1 MKKEP
6 CIKFGISQNGAHC
19 ECREKS
25 FGGVL
30 FKLFATIASCIIV
43 KKVCDTFIPPL
54 GKKFDRW
61 LNGNGKDTKGTSLE
75 ANKQSSPQVAIE
87 KKEETLTDFSRP
99 ITEGKQVEFLFDKF
113 IPKNGITLLAAAK
126 GVGKSGVCMQIA
138 QNLARIGKYPL
149 FNADE
154 VKETAT
160 VIYADYELKENQIKT
175 RYPSLQNNDHFRWSN
190 IRNPKSTHLL
200 SSLRETLNNIPTT
213 SALVVIDNLSKIDGL
228 GNSDKAKQF
237 YEELQV
243 IRDEYSS
250 KGVSVAFILVVH
262 LEREKNIY
270 KEITPSNLTGA
281 ASIYYYADA
290 VLTIGIAREQN
301 TIYLKE
307 LEIRDRAKEENV
319 YVFKLNSNDWLH
331 YEFIGMKTERE
342 ALPLK
347 NVDRNTTQG
356 LNEEAEI
363 EDEII
368 KQARNLSDEDVDSIK
383 ERLPAECFYDN
394 MSEDKKEEVLNILRK
409 LAEVANSARHTH
421 RIFLLK
427 YGMYTSRP
435 TVTRIWNEV
444 KSR

>member
-6 CIKFGISQNGAHC
+6 YIKFGINHKGVYG
-19 ECREKS
+19 ECREET
-25 FGGVL
+25 FGTTLIKAGFTFL
-30 FKLFATIASCIIV
+30 GCYFGKKIIDT
-43 KKVCDTFIPPL
+43 VCPPL
-54 GKKFDRW
+54 GKWLDRGI
-61 LNGNGKDTKGTSLE
+61 NGD
-75 ANKQSSPQVAIE
+75 ANCKSQSAETECKSSPIAA
-87 KKEETLTDFSRP
+87 KEETLTDFSRP
-99 ITEGKQVEFLFDKF
+99 ITEGKQVEFLFDKS

-154 VKETAT
+154 VKETVT
-160 VIYADYELKENQIKT
+160 VVYADYELKENQIQT
-175 RYPSLQNNDHFRWSN
+175 RYPSLQNNNYFRWSN
-190 IRNPKSTHLL
+190 IRNTKSAHLL

-228 GNSDKAKQF
+228 GNADKAKQF
-237 YEELQV
+237 YEELEV

-250 KGVSVAFILVVH
+250 KGVSVAFILVAH

-270 KEITPSNLTGA
+270 KEITPSDLTGA

-290 VLTIGIAREQN
+290 VLAIGTAREEG

-319 YVFKLNSNDWLH
+319 YIFKRHINDWLH
-331 YEFIGMKTERE
+331 YEFVGMTTERE
-342 ALPLK
+342 ALPVKSGDK
-347 NVDRNTTQG
+347 NAIQV
-356 LNEEAEI
+356 LNEEVKI

-368 KQARNLSDEDVDSIK
+368 KQAKNLSDKDVESIK

-394 MSEDKKEEVLNILRK
+394 MSEDKKEEALNILRK
-409 LAEVANSARHTH
+409 LAEVADSARHTH

-435 TVTRIWNEV
+435 TATRIWNEV

>member
-1 MKKEP
+1 MDR
-6 CIKFGISQNGAHC
+6 GINGDTNSKLQSVET
-19 ECREKS
+19 ECK
-25 FGGVL
+25 
-30 FKLFATIASCIIV
+30 
-43 KKVCDTFIPPL
+43 
-54 GKKFDRW
+54 
-61 LNGNGKDTKGTSLE
+61 
-75 ANKQSSPQVAIE
+75 SSPIAA
-87 KKEETLTDFSRP
+87 KEETLTDFSKP

-126 GVGKSGVCMQIA
+126 GDGKSGVCMQIA
-138 QNLARIGKYPL
+138 QNLAHIGKYPL

-190 IRNPKSTHLL
+190 IRTPKSTHLL
-200 SSLRETLNNIPTT
+200 SSLRKTLNNIPTT

-237 YEELQV
+237 YEELEV

-250 KGVSVAFILVVH
+250 KGVSVAFILVIH

-270 KEITPSNLTGA
+270 KEITPSDLTGA

-307 LEIRDRAKEENV
+307 LEIRDRAKEEKV

-347 NVDRNTTQG
+347 NVDINTTQG
-356 LNEEAEI
+356 LNEEAET

-368 KQARNLSDEDVDSIK
+368 KQAKTLSEEEVKAKKDELPTENL
-383 ERLPAECFYDN
+383 YDN
-394 MSEDKKEEVLNILRK
+394 MNEEERKEIQNIVRGLK
-409 LAEVANSARHTH
+409 GVADSARYA
-421 RIFLLK
+421 RKIILLK
-427 YGMYTSRP
+427 YRIYMSAP
-435 TVTRIWNEV
+435 TASEAWNEV
-444 KSR
+444 KS

>member
-1 MKKEP
+1 MSTENYRVKIGVTSKGGV
-6 CIKFGISQNGAHC
+6 CC
-19 ECREKS
+19 ECRES
-25 FGGVL
+25 FFGKVLGYGSLAVVGVYGL
-30 FKLFATIASCIIV
+30 KKLIDVGA
-43 KKVCDTFIPPL
+43 KKI
-54 GKKFDRW
+54 DRW
-61 LNGNGKDTKGTSLE
+61 LNGNGKDTKGTSIE
-75 ANKQSSPQVAIE
+75 ANKQNSPQATIE
-87 KKEETLTDFSRP
+87 VKEEALTDFSKP
-99 ITEGKQVEFLFDKF
+99 ITEGKQVEFLFDKS

-154 VKETAT
+154 VKETVT
-160 VIYADYELKENQIKT
+160 VVYADYELKEEQIKT
-175 RYPSLQNNDHFRWSN
+175 RYPSLQNNNYFRWSN
-190 IRNPKSTHLL
+190 IRNTKSAHLL
-200 SSLRETLNNIPTT
+200 SSLRKTLNNIPTT

-228 GNSDKAKQF
+228 GNADKAKQF
-237 YEELQV
+237 YEELEV

-250 KGVSVAFILVVH
+250 KGVSVAFILVAH

-270 KEITPSNLTGA
+270 KEITPCDLTGA

-290 VLTIGIAREQN
+290 VLAIGTAREEG

-319 YVFKLNSNDWLH
+319 YVFKRNISDWLH
-331 YEFIGMKTERE
+331 YEFVGMTTERE
-342 ALPLK
+342 ALPVKSGDK
-347 NVDRNTTQG
+347 NAIQV
-356 LNEEAEI
+356 LNEEVEI

-368 KQARNLSDEDVDSIK
+368 KQARNLSDKDVESIK
-383 ERLPAECFYDN
+383 DGLPAECFYDN
-394 MSEDKKEEVLNILRK
+394 MSEDKKEEALNILRK
-409 LAEVANSARHTH
+409 LAEVADSARHTH

-427 YGMYTSRP
+427 YGLYTSRP